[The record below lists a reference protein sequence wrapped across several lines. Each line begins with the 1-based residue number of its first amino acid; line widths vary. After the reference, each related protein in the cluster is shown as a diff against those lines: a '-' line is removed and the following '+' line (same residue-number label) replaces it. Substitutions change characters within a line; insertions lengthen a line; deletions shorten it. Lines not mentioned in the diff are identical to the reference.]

1 MAHPI
6 KPPGRL
12 GDPNMSLA
20 TDPRTNINLAKALK
34 PLRMDIN
41 VPENRITPATASMA
55 QIKKMMAKVN
65 AMEEQTADLMPRDLP
80 GDKTRPEVD
89 CKTVTIKGVD
99 GNDVNLYVYR
109 RADSGNAK
117 LPCVVYIHGGG
128 MVHGQTL
135 SAGHVHWCKGIA
147 IAGSVCIAIDFRNAF
162 LPSSDGGIHH
172 PFPAGLNDCASGVQH
187 IASHKSE
194 LGISSLVLQGESGGA
209 NLAIA
214 TTLKAKRDGWMKE
227 IDGVYA
233 CVPYISGIWHRPQ
246 DQLLKELP
254 SLIENNGYFL
264 QVTSM
269 ALMAKFYTPDDK
281 DLTNPL
287 AWPYHATVDE
297 LKGLPPFVLVMDEL
311 DPLRDEGIAFG
322 RKLVQAGVGV
332 TSSVNLGVIHA
343 TSLIFRQ
350 PLPELHFGT
359 INNIVAFAQS
369 CREDSGTPIRPKLS

>member
-128 MVHGQTL
+128 
-135 SAGHVHWCKGIA
+135 
-147 IAGSVCIAIDFRNAF
+147 
-162 LPSSDGGIHH
+162 SSIRQ
-172 PFPAGLNDCASGVQH
+172 FAR
-187 IASHKSE
+187 SE
-194 LGISSLVLQGESGGA
+194 
-209 NLAIA
+209 
-214 TTLKAKRDGWMKE
+214 
-227 IDGVYA
+227 
-233 CVPYISGIWHRPQ
+233 
-246 DQLLKELP
+246 
-254 SLIENNGYFL
+254 
-264 QVTSM
+264 
-269 ALMAKFYTPDDK
+269 
-281 DLTNPL
+281 
-287 AWPYHATVDE
+287 
-297 LKGLPPFVLVMDEL
+297 
-311 DPLRDEGIAFG
+311 
-322 RKLVQAGVGV
+322 
-332 TSSVNLGVIHA
+332 
-343 TSLIFRQ
+343 
-350 PLPELHFGT
+350 T
-359 INNIVAFAQS
+359 IY
-369 CREDSGTPIRPKLS
+369 